1 MSLNI
6 VLFQPEIPQNTGNI
20 ARTCVLTNSR
30 LHLIKPLGF
39 SLDEKHLR
47 RAGLDYWKYL
57 DLTIYESYE
66 ELREKYKDSNFY
78 FSTTHGNN
86 FYTDVK
92 YSDGDFIVF
101 GRESSGLPDEI
112 RDSDPSKCIRVPM
125 INTTT
130 RSLNLS
136 NTVAIVTYEALRQVG
151 FPDMKLE
158 ELGMEKIKIITDSTA
173 DLPRDIIEKYDIEVI
188 PLFVSFGDK
197 VYKDG
202 IDIKLGQLF
211 TKIEKENVFPQTSQV
226 NPQRFYEHY
235 KKYIDKGY
243 SILSIHLSSKMSGT
257 YQSACLAK
265 DMLDSDNITIIDS
278 NNVTSGLGLLVIKA
292 CKLRDEGLSIDEIV
306 KGVKETI
313 PHIKSV
319 LAFETL
325 DYLVKGGRLSKT
337 AGFIGNVLGI
347 KPILAVENGEMVV
360 KDKVRGSK
368 KAIRAIFEY
377 INKLGL
383 KQGEPCILLH
393 VENKDILGTLRD
405 HLNQDQTDFIECMVG
420 CVVGIYAGP
429 RACGIFFIEDY

>member
-1 MSLNI
+1 
-6 VLFQPEIPQNTGNI
+6 
-20 ARTCVLTNSR
+20 
-30 LHLIKPLGF
+30 
-39 SLDEKHLR
+39 
-47 RAGLDYWKYL
+47 
-57 DLTIYESYE
+57 
-66 ELREKYKDSNFY
+66 
-78 FSTTHGNN
+78 
-86 FYTDVK
+86 
-92 YSDGDFIVF
+92 
-101 GRESSGLPDEI
+101 
-112 RDSDPSKCIRVPM
+112 
-125 INTTT
+125 
-130 RSLNLS
+130 
-136 NTVAIVTYEALRQVG
+136 
-151 FPDMKLE
+151 
-158 ELGMEKIKIITDSTA
+158 MEKIKIITDSTA
-173 DLPRDIIEKYDIEVI
+173 DLPKDIIEKYDIEVI

-202 IDIKLGQLF
+202 VDIKLEQLF

-226 NPQRFYEHY
+226 NPQRFYEYY
-235 KKYIDKGY
+235 KKYTDKGY
-243 SILSIHLSSKMSGT
+243 SIISIHISSKMSGT

-265 DMLDSDNITIIDS
+265 DMLDSDNIIVIDS

-292 CKLRDEGLSIDEIV
+292 CKLKDEGLSIEEIV

-377 INKLGL
+377 IGKLGL

-393 VENKDILGTLRD
+393 VQNKDILGTLREN
-405 HLNQDQTDFIECMVG
+405 LNQDEANFIECTVG

>member
-1 MSLNI
+1 
-6 VLFQPEIPQNTGNI
+6 
-20 ARTCVLTNSR
+20 
-30 LHLIKPLGF
+30 
-39 SLDEKHLR
+39 
-47 RAGLDYWKYL
+47 
-57 DLTIYESYE
+57 
-66 ELREKYKDSNFY
+66 
-78 FSTTHGNN
+78 
-86 FYTDVK
+86 
-92 YSDGDFIVF
+92 
-101 GRESSGLPDEI
+101 
-112 RDSDPSKCIRVPM
+112 
-125 INTTT
+125 
-130 RSLNLS
+130 
-136 NTVAIVTYEALRQVG
+136 
-151 FPDMKLE
+151 
-158 ELGMEKIKIITDSTA
+158 MEKIKIITDSTA
-173 DLPRDIIEKYDIEVI
+173 DLPKDIIEKYNIEVI

-202 IDIKLGQLF
+202 VDIKLGQLF

-235 KKYIDKGY
+235 NKYIDKGY

-292 CKLRDEGLSIDEIV
+292 CKLRDEGLSMDEIV
-306 KGVKETI
+306 KCVKETI

-393 VENKDILGTLRD
+393 VENKDILGTLREN
-405 HLNQDQTDFIECMVG
+405 LNRDETDFIECMVG

>member
-1 MSLNI
+1 
-6 VLFQPEIPQNTGNI
+6 
-20 ARTCVLTNSR
+20 
-30 LHLIKPLGF
+30 
-39 SLDEKHLR
+39 
-47 RAGLDYWKYL
+47 
-57 DLTIYESYE
+57 
-66 ELREKYKDSNFY
+66 
-78 FSTTHGNN
+78 
-86 FYTDVK
+86 
-92 YSDGDFIVF
+92 
-101 GRESSGLPDEI
+101 
-112 RDSDPSKCIRVPM
+112 
-125 INTTT
+125 
-130 RSLNLS
+130 
-136 NTVAIVTYEALRQVG
+136 
-151 FPDMKLE
+151 
-158 ELGMEKIKIITDSTA
+158 MEKIKIITDSTA
-173 DLPRDIIEKYDIEVI
+173 DLPKYIIEKYDIEVI

-202 IDIKLGQLF
+202 VDIKLEQLF

-243 SILSIHLSSKMSGT
+243 SIISIHISSKMSGT

-265 DMLDSDNITIIDS
+265 DMLDSDNITVIDS

-292 CKLRDEGLSIDEIV
+292 CKLKDEGLSIEEIA

-368 KAIRAIFEY
+368 KAIRAILEY
-377 INKLGL
+377 IGKLGL
-383 KQGEPCILLH
+383 KQGEPCVLLH
-393 VENKDILGTLRD
+393 VQNKDILGTLREN
-405 HLNQDQTDFIECMVG
+405 LNQDEANFIECTVG

-429 RACGIFFIEDY
+429 RACGIFFIEDH